1 MRLDPSYAAPALA
14 RALAQIERGTRG
26 GYAPSAISPPVEQY
40 RAPVYCPAPSFSAR
54 RRARNLRVLT
64 DRVAAWLDYAS
75 GMSPSD
81 AETYLM
87 VRAETLNTMI
97 GQLACGST
105 PEALK
110 GLDVFDLTE
119 ARERLSTAST
129 GR

>member
-14 RALAQIERGTRG
+14 RALAKIESGTRG

-40 RAPVYCPAPSFSAR
+40 RPPVYCPAPSFSAR
-54 RRARNLRVLT
+54 RRARNLKVLT
-64 DRVAAWLDYAS
+64 DRVAAWLNYAS

-105 PEALK
+105 PEGLA
-110 GLDVFDLTE
+110 GLDVFDIAE
-119 ARERLSTAST
+119 QRDRLA
-129 GR
+129 GAA